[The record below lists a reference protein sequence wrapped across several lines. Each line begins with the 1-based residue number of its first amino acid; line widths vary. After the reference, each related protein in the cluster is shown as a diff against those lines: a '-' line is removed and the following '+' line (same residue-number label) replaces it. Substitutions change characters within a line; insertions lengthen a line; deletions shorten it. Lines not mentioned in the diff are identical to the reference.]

1 MRLSPFEMMVFSK
14 KKIAKFMNHKMQV
27 GFQFLQNIS
36 YTAIKL
42 GYLIAGD

>member
-1 MRLSPFEMMVFSK
+1 MRLSPFEMMVFS

-27 GFQFLQNIS
+27 GFQFLQNIC

>member
-1 MRLSPFEMMVFSK
+1 
-14 KKIAKFMNHKMQV
+14 MNHQMEV